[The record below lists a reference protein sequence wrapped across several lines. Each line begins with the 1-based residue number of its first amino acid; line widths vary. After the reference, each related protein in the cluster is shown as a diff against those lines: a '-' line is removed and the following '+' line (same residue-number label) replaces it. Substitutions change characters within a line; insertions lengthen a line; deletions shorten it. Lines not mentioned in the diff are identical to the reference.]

1 MKTLAFS
8 SVALAVGIGLASTS
22 FAQTTTT
29 PGTTTPGGSME
40 SWRMPY
46 ERGFWGHA
54 GLSVG
59 RAEVDVAGT
68 DEKSDFWRLYAGGRF
83 NNAVGLEVGGLRF
96 GDFGQGGIETDGYGL
111 DFALVA
117 GFPIGAN
124 SAIFGKLGAVWAR
137 TETAG
142 AGSER
147 GWGPRYGIGGQ
158 LGLTPQWALR
168 ADWDRYDVKFVGGR
182 EDVDTL
188 TLGVQYT
195 FR

>member
-1 MKTLAFS
+1 MKSL
-8 SVALAVGIGLASTS
+8 LASTAALAAGLTLAGS
-22 FAQTTTT
+22 AYAQ
-29 PGTTTPGGSME
+29 GTTTPGGSME

-54 GLSVG
+54 GLSLG
-59 RAEVDVAGT
+59 RAEVDVPGA
-68 DEKSDFWRLYAGGRF
+68 DKADFARLYAGGRF
-83 NNAVGLEVGGLRF
+83 NNAVGLEVGALRF
-96 GDFGQGGIETDGYGL
+96 GDFGQTAETDGYGL
-111 DFALVA
+111 DFTLIA
-117 GFPIGAN
+117 GIPIGAN
-124 SAIFGKLGAVWAR
+124 SSIFGKLGAVWAR

-147 GWGPRYGIGGQ
+147 GWGPRYGVGGQ
-158 LGLTPQWALR
+158 IGLTPTWAIR
-168 ADWDRYDVKFVGGR
+168 ADWDRYEVKFVGGR